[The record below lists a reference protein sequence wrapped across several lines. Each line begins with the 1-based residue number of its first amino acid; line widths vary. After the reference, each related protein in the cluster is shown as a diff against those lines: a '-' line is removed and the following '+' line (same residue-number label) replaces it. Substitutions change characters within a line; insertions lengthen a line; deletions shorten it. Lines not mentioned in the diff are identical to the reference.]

1 MNPYQNNRRWKYF
14 LLSFAI
20 VIAVSSLAYTDF
32 LVKNIAKS
40 ERTRA
45 ELWAKSLK
53 TMFETDNDEM
63 MNFLFVIRDSLP
75 VPAIV
80 TNEKDS
86 IITYQGLDST
96 KTYFKVEKHKIH
108 DPDYFN
114 KELRKMKSQ
123 HNPIPLEFYGQK
135 NLVYY
140 KDSNLLTQLRI
151 FPYIQLSLIAVFL
164 LLAYVVFNSSR
175 KSEQDQV
182 WVGMAKETAHQLGTP
197 VSSLMAWLELLK
209 DKLNDD
215 DQHLIAQMENDV
227 QRLEVVADR
236 FSKIGSKP
244 VLGSH
249 KVYDVIKEF
258 VDYFKIRISD
268 KINFNIQGDQQ
279 IEAYLNVPLF
289 DWVIE
294 NILKN
299 AVNAIDGHGDIT
311 INIKGNPAKKQ
322 VIIDITDTGKGISK
336 YKFETVFQPGYT
348 TRKRGWGLGL
358 SLTKRMVENYHKGSV
373 FVKDS
378 EIGKG
383 TTFRIILKSNTKYV
397 LPDE

>member
-96 KTYFKVEKHKIH
+96 KTYFEVEEHKIH

-123 HNPIPLEFYGQK
+123 HKPIPLEFYGQK

-140 KDSNLLTQLRI
+140 KDSNLLTQLRV

-164 LLAYVVFNSSR
+164 LLAYAVFNSSR

-209 DKLNDD
+209 DKLSDD
-215 DQHLIAQMENDV
+215 DQHLIDQMENDV

-244 VLGSH
+244 ILSSH

-268 KINFNIQGDQQ
+268 KINFNIHGDQQ

-299 AVNAIDGHGDIT
+299 AVNAIEGHGDIT

-378 EIGKG
+378 AIGKG

-397 LPDE
+397 LSNE

>member
-96 KTYFKVEKHKIH
+96 KTYFEVEEHKIH
-108 DPDYFN
+108 DPGYFN

-123 HNPIPLEFYGQK
+123 HKPIPLEFYGQK

-140 KDSNLLTQLRI
+140 KDSNLLTQLRV

-164 LLAYVVFNSSR
+164 LLAYAVFNSSR

-209 DKLNDD
+209 DKLSDD

-244 VLGSH
+244 ILSSH

-268 KINFNIQGDQQ
+268 KINFNIHGDQQ

-299 AVNAIDGHGDIT
+299 AVNAIEGHGDIT

-397 LPDE
+397 LSNE

>member
-86 IITYQGLDST
+86 VITYQGLDTT
-96 KTYFKVEKHKIH
+96 KTYFKVEEHKKY
-108 DPDYFN
+108 DPAYFN

-123 HNPIPLEFYGQK
+123 HKPIPLEFYGQK

-140 KDSNLLTQLRI
+140 KDSNLLSQLRI

-164 LLAYVVFNSSR
+164 LLAYTVFNSSR

-209 DKLNDD
+209 DKLPDNDV
-215 DQHLIAQMENDV
+215 HLVGQMENDI

-236 FSKIGSKP
+236 FSKIGSRP
-244 VLGSH
+244 VLSSH
-249 KVYDVIKEF
+249 NVYEVIKEF
-258 VDYFKIRISD
+258 VDYFKVRISER
-268 KINFNIQGDQQ
+268 ITFSIQGDQQ
-279 IEAYLNVPLF
+279 AEALLNVPLF

-299 AVNAIDGHGDIT
+299 AVNAIEGHGKISIDI
-311 INIKGNPAKKQ
+311 KENPAKKQ

-358 SLTKRMVENYHKGSV
+358 SLTKRMVENYHKGAV
-373 FVKDS
+373 FVKES

-383 TTFRIILKSNTKYV
+383 TTFRIILKSNAKHV
-397 LPDE
+397 